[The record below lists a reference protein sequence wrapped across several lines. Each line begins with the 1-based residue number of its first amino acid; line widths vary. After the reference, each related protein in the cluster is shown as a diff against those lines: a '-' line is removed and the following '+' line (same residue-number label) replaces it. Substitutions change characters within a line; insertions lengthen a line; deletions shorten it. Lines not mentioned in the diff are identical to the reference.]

1 MRISFVLGLLFTHSV
16 HISLSLEIVETTFG
30 KVQGSFGE
38 SRDGRSF
45 SQFLGIPYAQAQ
57 RFMPPTDPD
66 SWSDVRNAT
75 KNGNACPQIQPN
87 LAKPSENSIF
97 TSEDCLNLNVYTPKV
112 PKLNQA
118 RLMFPVIVWF
128 HGGGGDT
135 GKAEDYDPEYYMDA
149 DIVLITFNARLGF
162 LGYLNLGTQV
172 ASGNQRLKD
181 EVAMLKWVQANIENF
196 GGDPA
201 RVTLN
206 GADSGGAEVGYH
218 LISPRSSGLFAR
230 VITQDGFVTMPFMFI
245 RNPMYQAKNFGMQV
259 GCPVD
264 TKETLY
270 DCLMGKRVEEL
281 LLRFH
286 RYTSEITDA
295 EFLNFGPSA
304 EKGAACK
311 AFIRENPYVSLRE
324 GRIVNKVPWINVLSL
339 NAGSFSYVY
348 NILQKEDQRQKL
360 NANLSNILPK
370 YLDYEVIAND
380 SNTVTQAIK
389 EHYFGI
395 EVINEKN
402 ARRFVDVIS
411 DRQFIIPSLRFS
423 ALYDQLAPHYALIVK
438 YVPACSL
445 STIMGYNGEFEGGN
459 FDVVSYQF
467 PIRFFGYCG
476 IDKNSSD
483 YQVSKNTI
491 QLLASFAENGK
502 PTKTWGVN
510 EKFPRYYSCE
520 DLPLSFAIE
529 RDGQMHPHFLSEKYI
544 IRFGFWAKLHEK
556 ELASE
561 YENYTENEF

>member
-1 MRISFVLGLLFTHSV
+1 MLIFLVQCLLETNFTPREKHLRPIQRLEFDVRCILLELALEYLEYSSM
-16 HISLSLEIVETTFG
+16 SLSSEIVETTFG
-30 KVQGSFGE
+30 KVQGGFGE

-45 SQFLGIPYAQAQ
+45 SKFLGIPYAKAQ
-57 RFMPPTDPD
+57 RFKPPTDPD

-118 RLMFPVIVWF
+118 KLMFPVIVWF

-149 DIVLITFNARLGF
+149 DIVLVTFNARLGF

-245 RNPMYQAKNFGMQV
+245 RNPMYQAKNFGMQS
-259 GCPVD
+259 
-264 TKETLY
+264 ET
-270 DCLMGKRVEEL
+270 
-281 LLRFH
+281 
-286 RYTSEITDA
+286 TDA
-295 EFLNFGPSA
+295 EFLKFGPSA
-304 EKGAACK
+304 EKGVACK
-311 AFIRENPYVSLRE
+311 SFIRENPYVSLRV

-360 NANLSNILPK
+360 NANLSNILPM

-389 EHYFGI
+389 EHYFGT
-395 EVINEKN
+395 EDINEKN

-445 STIMGYNGEFEGGN
+445 STIMEYNGEFEGGN
-459 FDVVSYQF
+459 FDLVSYQF

-510 EKFPRYYSCE
+510 EEYPRYYSSE